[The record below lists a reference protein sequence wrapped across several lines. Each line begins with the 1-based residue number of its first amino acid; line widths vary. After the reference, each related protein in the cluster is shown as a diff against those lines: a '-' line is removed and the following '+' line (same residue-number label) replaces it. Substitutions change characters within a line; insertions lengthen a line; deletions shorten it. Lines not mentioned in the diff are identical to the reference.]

1 MIRDFFIKNRNKY
14 FDQVET
20 DSVSVLFSGNVYQK
34 SADSDYP
41 FEVNKNFY
49 YLTGINQA
57 NSKLIMVK
65 GKEKTFTYLFIDE
78 YDELQA
84 KWVGKTL
91 TSNEATDISGIDE
104 VLFNKDFNKTFS
116 SFINPHRRSVVIA
129 DKIYLDLERRVGV
142 DSIGQGLAFSKDI
155 KKQYPEISLL
165 NNYHIIVSLRMIKE
179 DDEIRVIKKSIE
191 TTKNALKK
199 VMENLEPDLFEN
211 QIEAIFDM
219 AIKWENK
226 THAFDTICA
235 SGKNATILHYVDNN
249 QRMINGDLVL
259 FDLGARTEFYV
270 SDISRTYPINGKF
283 NRRQKEVYEVVL
295 EVNKKCIEYLRP
307 GLSWIDY
314 NKYANSLLI
323 EGLKKLG
330 KIKEDKEL
338 VKYYWHSIGH
348 SIGLDTHDPVI
359 ATDVIK
365 ENMVVTVEPGLYLED
380 EDIGI
385 RIEDNVLVTKD
396 GPVNLSKD
404 IIKEVKDIEEFMKN
418 K

>member
-259 FDLGARTEFYV
+259 FDLGA
-270 SDISRTYPINGKF
+270 
-283 NRRQKEVYEVVL
+283 
-295 EVNKKCIEYLRP
+295 
-307 GLSWIDY
+307 
-314 NKYANSLLI
+314 
-323 EGLKKLG
+323 
-330 KIKEDKEL
+330 
-338 VKYYWHSIGH
+338 
-348 SIGLDTHDPVI
+348 
-359 ATDVIK
+359 
-365 ENMVVTVEPGLYLED
+365 
-380 EDIGI
+380 
-385 RIEDNVLVTKD
+385 
-396 GPVNLSKD
+396 
-404 IIKEVKDIEEFMKN
+404 
-418 K
+418 

>member
-1 MIRDFFIKNRNKY
+1 
-14 FDQVET
+14 
-20 DSVSVLFSGNVYQK
+20 
-34 SADSDYP
+34 
-41 FEVNKNFY
+41 
-49 YLTGINQA
+49 
-57 NSKLIMVK
+57 
-65 GKEKTFTYLFIDE
+65 
-78 YDELQA
+78 
-84 KWVGKTL
+84 
-91 TSNEATDISGIDE
+91 
-104 VLFNKDFNKTFS
+104 
-116 SFINPHRRSVVIA
+116 
-129 DKIYLDLERRVGV
+129 
-142 DSIGQGLAFSKDI
+142 
-155 KKQYPEISLL
+155 
-165 NNYHIIVSLRMIKE
+165 NYHIIVSLRMIKE

-314 NKYANSLLI
+314 NKYANSLLT

-330 KIKEDKEL
+330 KIKEDNEL